1 MPTQSDGDV
10 YFRVASFPDY
20 GRLSGQRPDS
30 RVDSEPDP
38 RKEDPRDFALWKA
51 TKDGEDTSWESPWGA
66 GRPGWHIECS
76 VMAEQTLGESFEIHG
91 GGLDL
96 RFPHHENE
104 LAQSRALGHRFAQ
117 IWAHNGLLELTRR
130 RCRSRRETSRRCASV
145 LDRWGRET
153 LLVFFLGAHWR
164 RPIDFSEE
172 TMTQAAAQ
180 AERFRDVF
188 RGPSTDAPAGAWE
201 TFVAALED
209 DFNTP
214 LALAVLH
221 EWRDHELLARA
232 LSVFGLG
239 SLADRGQAPPDVVA
253 LALRRERA
261 RAERDFEP
269 ADRLRAELEAAGWEM
284 RDEPGGYSLVP
295 LR

>member
-1 MPTQSDGDV
+1 MSKSAGNI
-10 YFRVASFPDY
+10 
-20 GRLSGQRPDS
+20 
-30 RVDSEPDP
+30 
-38 RKEDPRDFALWKA
+38 A
-51 TKDGEDTSWESPWGA
+51 T
-66 GRPGWHIECS
+66 
-76 VMAEQTLGESFEIHG
+76 
-91 GGLDL
+91 L
-96 RFPHHENE
+96 R
-104 LAQSRALGHRFAQ
+104 
-117 IWAHNGLLELTRR
+117 
-130 RCRSRRETSRRCASV
+130 SV

-188 RGPSTDAPAGAWE
+188 RGPSTDAPDGAWE

-239 SLADRGQAPPDVVA
+239 SLAERGQAPPDVAA

-261 RAERDFEP
+261 RAERDFEV
-269 ADRLRAELEAAGWEM
+269 ADRLRSELEAAGWEM